1 MMCKVLSPL
10 TYLGFLWPP
19 VGRDSVSGLG
29 MLDLP
34 PAVPE
39 SGLLSCSDLPSL
51 SQRPAVGSPYPEQ
64 TFSQVFMPHVPSG
77 TVVSLLYPFSCMFLS
92 PGVSFL
98 SISLKKKHC
107 LIWGSWSNPTG
118 SESPQMDVSSPSLVK
133 QLSLVSKAFGSW
145 RSDGATQA
153 QKLRPS
159 SGSNSGDFPAEEMV
173 LELEMLPET

>member
-1 MMCKVLSPL
+1 MQGPL
-10 TYLGFLWPP
+10 TADIFRFSLTSCWERFRKWPRDAGSTSCSPWEWPP
-19 VGRDSVSGLG
+19 FLLWSALPLSDACSGI
-29 MLDLP
+29 
-34 PAVPE
+34 
-39 SGLLSCSDLPSL
+39 
-51 SQRPAVGSPYPEQ
+51 
-64 TFSQVFMPHVPSG
+64 TISG
-77 TVVSLLYPFSCMFLS
+77 TDLFSSIHAPCTLRHSCFPFIPLLLY
-92 PGVSFL
+92 VSFSWGEL
-98 SISLKKKHC
+98 PFHFPEKKHC

-159 SGSNSGDFPAEEMV
+159 SDSNSGDFPAEEMV